1 MGSYIDTQLHR
12 TTQIE
17 HEDVLRV
24 RVGEQ
29 CREIRRALLLHT
41 PHTPGKR
48 LEFLVQH

>member
-29 CREIRRALLLHT
+29 CREIRRALLLHASDAT
-41 PHTPGKR
+41 R
-48 LEFLVQH
+48 ERFEFLIQH